1 MTIAGDEYL
10 LGGDIIDSV
19 DGRPLNK
26 GKELWALLQR
36 LKVGDN
42 IRLGVY
48 REGKKSEVSLT
59 ISERPILPGDL
70 PSSEQSSL
78 FQGWKRGTEY
88 THQGIW

>member
-1 MTIAGDEYL
+1 VTIAGAEYL
-10 LGGDIIDSV
+10 LGGDIIFSV
-19 DGRPLNK
+19 DGRPLNNV
-26 GKELWALLQR
+26 KELWALLQR

-59 ISERPILPGDL
+59 ITERPILPGDL
-70 PSSEQSSL
+70 PASEQPSL

-88 THQGIW
+88 ASRWIW